1 LFEPS
6 SKKLKILFQNYDINT
21 VGFLS
26 REQLNCMIDDLM
38 VVACE
43 IIPKGALK
51 YQGSSLNLK
60 NYARNIKSV
69 RKSIIR
75 QLVSSVMESRT
86 SINERQF
93 NLSYQQDEGIRNLLD
108 SRAMREYCHSVKTN
122 LIGSVDNILS
132 QINEKNKDQII
143 NIINRN
149 SEKKSIRRRTSNVYR
164 EVGEIIN

>member
-1 LFEPS
+1 
-6 SKKLKILFQNYDINT
+6 
-21 VGFLS
+21 
-26 REQLNCMIDDLM
+26 
-38 VVACE
+38 
-43 IIPKGALK
+43 
-51 YQGSSLNLK
+51 
-60 NYARNIKSV
+60 
-69 RKSIIR
+69 
-75 QLVSSVMESRT
+75 MESRT